1 MSGFFRKVKPSTSQ
15 TAEPFEKT
23 QLMAG
28 HADPRTTK
36 LYDRTSNA
44 VSLDEVEQVAFDPDF
59 RGEGTGCEARRAGSR
74 PYLRC

>member
-1 MSGFFRKVKPSTSQ
+1 MRDDRPLIRTRDDLSARLFRKVKPSISQ

-44 VSLDEVEQVAFDPDF
+44 VSLDEVEQVAFDPD
-59 RGEGTGCEARRAGSR
+59 RGPT
-74 PYLRC
+74 

>member
-1 MSGFFRKVKPSTSQ
+1 MYLANGGTL
-15 TAEPFEKT
+15 EKA

-36 LYDRTSNA
+36 LYDRTSIRGEPGRGGA
-44 VSLDEVEQVAFDPDF
+44 GGVLARDPGF
-59 RGEGTGCEARRAGSR
+59 RGEGTGCKARRTGSR